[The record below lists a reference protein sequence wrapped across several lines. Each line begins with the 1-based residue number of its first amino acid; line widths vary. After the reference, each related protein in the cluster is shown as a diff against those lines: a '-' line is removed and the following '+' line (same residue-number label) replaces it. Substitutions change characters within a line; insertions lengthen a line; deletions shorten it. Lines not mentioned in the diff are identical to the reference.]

1 MEIRWTR
8 EKLIMFGY
16 FILSNILLLDC
27 TDNFPGTSIL
37 RKLKYV
43 FLIIL
48 LVEFLFSEKKISKTS
63 ILVIGFL
70 CMHTVLFGF
79 VFINPSVNEL
89 TKIHCREM
97 LIYLLFL
104 FLTLNV
110 VERYNC
116 KLRFIEATSASFS
129 IFFCWCALTHFSDFV
144 NPLYYIFVF
153 SRGAR
158 IRSQFGT
165 GSPNYMGYY
174 CFIALVFFHSLWYE
188 YKWRNKLTQKRKIY
202 LLGISSLTVLIL
214 FSTGSRSSIL
224 SFTIFAVACLYQQ
237 YIKERLGKSA
247 FWMSGIAVGFIL
259 IIMFSNWSAIWQNA
273 NRKENISINMPVF
286 EEMDAWKTG
295 MGYIES
301 SGFYNDSYGYDTWPV
316 DIYYLYIFLS
326 TGIVGSFIMLIP
338 FVYMLIEL
346 LKKRKGFSKSVILP
360 AYLAILF
367 DGFWQVN
374 IFTYRYIAT
383 LFIGVLL
390 LSSISLRDKY
400 SLPGKGYY
408 EETKQV
414 S

>member
-16 FILSNILLLDC
+16 FILSSILLLDC

-37 RKLKYV
+37 RKLKYL
-43 FLIIL
+43 FLIFL
-48 LVEFLFSEKKISKTS
+48 LIEFTVSRKKISKTS
-63 ILVIGFL
+63 IFVIGFL
-70 CMHTVLFGF
+70 CIHTVLFGL

-104 FLTLNV
+104 FLILNA

-116 KLRFIEATSASFS
+116 KLRFIEATCAGFS
-129 IFFCWCALTHFSDFV
+129 VFFCWCALTHLSDFV
-144 NPLYYIFVF
+144 NPLYFMFVF
-153 SRGAR
+153 SRSDR

-174 CFIALVFFHSLWYE
+174 CFIALVFFYSLWYE
-188 YKWRNKLTQKRKIY
+188 YKQRNRLTQKRKIY
-202 LLGISSLTVLIL
+202 LLGISGLTVLIL

-224 SFTIFAVACLYQQ
+224 SFIIFVVVCVYQQ

-247 FWMSGIAVGFIL
+247 FWIAGIVACFIL
-259 IIMFSNWSAIWQNA
+259 IIMLFNWSSIWQNA
-273 NRKENISINMPVF
+273 NRRENISINMPVF
-286 EEMDAWKTG
+286 EKMDAWKTG
-295 MGYIES
+295 MGYVES

-326 TGIVGSFIMLIP
+326 TGVVGSIIMLIP
-338 FVYMLIEL
+338 FGYMLIKL
-346 LKKRKGFSKSVILP
+346 LRKRKGFAKSVILP

-400 SLPGKGYY
+400 SLPRKGYY